1 MNMSQTTNHPL
12 KIAPSILTADFGHL
26 ADAIVAADKGGAD
39 YIHLDVMDGRFVP
52 NITFGP
58 KIIETVR
65 ALTQLPLDVHL
76 MIEEPDRYVA
86 DFAQAGATVLTVH
99 AEACMHLHRTV
110 QRIHELGCRVGV
122 AINPAT
128 PLERVREIVPFVD
141 MILVMS
147 VNPGFGSQRF
157 IETSTNK
164 LRRMRKELDVL
175 NPLCDLEVDGGV
187 DVHNIDDVVRAGANV
202 IVAGSAVYNSRNTPA
217 ANISALRKA
226 ASSAQW
232 QEV

>member
-1 MNMSQTTNHPL
+1 MSQILHTL

-26 ADAIVAADKGGAD
+26 AKDIAAADEGGAE

-58 KIIETVR
+58 KLVETVR
-65 ALTQLPLDVHL
+65 ALTELPLDVHL
-76 MIEEPDRYVA
+76 MIEEPDRYLA
-86 DFAQAGATVLTVH
+86 DFAQAGANLLTVH
-99 AEACMHLHRTV
+99 AEACVHLHRTV
-110 QRIHELGCRVGV
+110 QRITELGCRAGV

-128 PLERVREIVPFVD
+128 PVEMVREIVPFVD

-157 IETSTNK
+157 IETSTSK
-164 LRRMRKELDVL
+164 LRRTRKILDEL

-187 DVHNIDDVVRAGANV
+187 DVHNIDDVVGSGANV
-202 IVAGSAVYNSRNTPA
+202 IVAGSAVFNARNTPR
-217 ANISALRKA
+217 ANIAALRKA
-226 ASSAQW
+226 ASAAQW

>member
-1 MNMSQTTNHPL
+1 MSQTTHPL

-26 ADAIVAADKGGAD
+26 AAAVEAATDGGAD

-58 KIIETVR
+58 KLVETVR
-65 ALTQLPLDVHL
+65 AVTKLPLDVHL
-76 MIEEPDRYVA
+76 MIEEPDRYLA
-86 DFAQAGATVLTVH
+86 DFANAGANLLTVH
-99 AEACMHLHRTV
+99 AEACVHLHRTV
-110 QRIHELGCRVGV
+110 QRITELGCRVGV

-128 PLERVREIVPFVD
+128 PVEMLREIVPFVD

-157 IETSTNK
+157 IETSTSK
-164 LRRMRKELDVL
+164 LRRMRQVLDEL

-187 DVHNIDDVVRAGANV
+187 DVHNIDDVVRSGANV
-202 IVAGSAVYNSRNTPA
+202 IVVGTAVFNSRNTPG
-217 ANISALRKA
+217 ANIAALRKA
-226 ASSAQW
+226 ASSAMW
-232 QEV
+232 QEI